1 MYTFFIKTDDGIN
14 LLLPEDSQTGGL
26 LAFFLGCFFSLSCIP
41 KLYKVESRRFFWL
54 LTVAFQLVWCLGFD
68 FFKLVKNTLT
78 FSKLFFHG
86 IKMDFFSIEMS
97 ALCKRLFLFPP
108 TKVKNRVGQKVARIW
123 INWMMTWC
131 LYSPSHIHPNCES
144 SRVIAP
150 IGKCLQV
157 KREIGGRSAMKDN
170 PRGKLWGSLWQGK
183 CSLST
188 KNKKKKRKVE
198 NDRWLRN

>member
-1 MYTFFIKTDDGIN
+1 
-14 LLLPEDSQTGGL
+14 
-26 LAFFLGCFFSLSCIP
+26 
-41 KLYKVESRRFFWL
+41 
-54 LTVAFQLVWCLGFD
+54 
-68 FFKLVKNTLT
+68 
-78 FSKLFFHG
+78 
-86 IKMDFFSIEMS
+86 MS

-188 KNKKKKRKVE
+188 KNKKKKKKSRKWPLIEKLDALSLKISNSTWNWVQE
-198 NDRWLRN
+198 GEKNTTKQFDIEPKKKK

>member
-1 MYTFFIKTDDGIN
+1 
-14 LLLPEDSQTGGL
+14 
-26 LAFFLGCFFSLSCIP
+26 
-41 KLYKVESRRFFWL
+41 
-54 LTVAFQLVWCLGFD
+54 
-68 FFKLVKNTLT
+68 
-78 FSKLFFHG
+78 
-86 IKMDFFSIEMS
+86 MDFFSIEMS
-97 ALCKRLFLFPP
+97 ALCKRHFLFPP
-108 TKVKNRVGQKVARIW
+108 TKVKNRVGRKVARIW

-131 LYSPSHIHPNCES
+131 LYSPTYIHPNCES

-188 KNKKKKRKVE
+188 KTKRKKEKSKMTVDWE
-198 NDRWLRN
+198 IRCALFETIQLHLKLGPRGGKKTRRNNST